1 MNTNLF
7 QGALVRLSAEEPKA
21 MAEADARWSRDSEYT
36 RLLDSGTA
44 HMFSVKSAEK
54 WIEENLEPQNNQNI
68 FFAIRTLADDRLIGG
83 IGLDGIDWVNGN
95 SYVGIGIG
103 DRQDW
108 GKGYGTDA
116 MRILLRYAFTELNLH
131 RVSLTVF
138 EYNPRGIRSYQ
149 KAGFVEEGRTRGQ
162 LHREGRRWDI
172 IYMGILKSEWEKYQQ
187 GESG

>member
-1 MNTNLF
+1 MNNNLF
-7 QGALVRLSAEEPKA
+7 QGKLVRLTAEEPKA
-21 MAEADARWSRDSEYT
+21 MAEADARWSRNSEYS
-36 RLLDSGTA
+36 RLLDSA
-44 HMFSVKSAEK
+44 SARIFSLKMTEK
-54 WIEENLEPQNNQNI
+54 WSEEHLESQSNRDV
-68 FFAIRTLADDRLIGG
+68 FFAIRTLCDDRLIGG
-83 IGLDGIDWVNGN
+83 IGLDGINWSHGN
-95 SYVGIGIG
+95 CYVGIGIG
-103 DRQDW
+103 DSEDW

-138 EYNPRGIRSYQ
+138 EYNPRGIRSYL

-172 IYMGILKSEWEKYQQ
+172 IYMGILKREWEQAQQ

>member
-7 QGALVRLSAEEPKA
+7 RGELVRLTAVEPKA
-21 MAEADARWSRDSEYT
+21 MAEADARWSRNSEYS
-36 RLLDSGTA
+36 RLLDSGSA
-44 HMFSVKSAEK
+44 RIFSLKMTEK
-54 WIEENLEPQNNQNI
+54 WSEEHLESQSNRDI
-68 FFAIRTLADDRLIGG
+68 FFGIRTLSDDRLIGG
-83 IGLDGIDWVNGN
+83 IGLDGIDWSHGN

-103 DRQDW
+103 DREDW

-116 MRILLRYAFTELNLH
+116 MCILLRYAFTELNLH

-172 IYMGILKSEWEKYQQ
+172 IYMGILKCEWEQ
-187 GESG
+187 GQKGEPG